1 MKQEYNQ
8 PLMDDDGK
16 VIFELFLLV
25 SNIRKNVKIL
35 DFWSYEEKKTHNMF
49 SLMLDPRFKG
59 LCLVTSYVGRE

>member
-35 DFWSYEEKKTHNMF
+35 DF
-49 SLMLDPRFKG
+49 
-59 LCLVTSYVGRE
+59 